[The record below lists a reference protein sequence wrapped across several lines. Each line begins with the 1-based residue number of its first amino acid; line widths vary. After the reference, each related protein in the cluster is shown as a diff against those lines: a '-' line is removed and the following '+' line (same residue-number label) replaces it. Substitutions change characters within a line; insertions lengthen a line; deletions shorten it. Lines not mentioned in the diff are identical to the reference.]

1 MTEQEI
7 AEVVKLSFPEA
18 YTLSATKD
26 GLRILLSIAIQQAMI
41 QERLRMS
48 LLVNNLFTGKQ
59 VIAYM
64 KDGDEEG

>member
-18 YTLSATKD
+18 YSLSATKD

-48 LLVNNLFTGKQ
+48 LLVNKVLNHED
-59 VIAYM
+59 V
-64 KDGDEEG
+64 